1 MTPCISNV
9 TTIVL
14 IIPGFPTVRQP
25 PSSDWETITRS
36 YLTPGVNLPAS
47 FMLASRP
54 MAILK
59 YVLYL
64 VPWVAALVYAGYL
77 AYDIRLYAIK
87 EFGLVIHE
95 FDPWF
100 NFRATKVQSLH
111 FE

>member
-1 MTPCISNV
+1 MGDLLVNANH
-9 TTIVL
+9 
-14 IIPGFPTVRQP
+14 
-25 PSSDWETITRS
+25 
-36 YLTPGVNLPAS
+36 PGVNLTVVY
-47 FMLASRP
+47 MLASRP

-64 VPWVAALVYAGYL
+64 VPWLAALYYAGSL

-100 NFRATKVQSLH
+100 NFRATKV
-111 FE
+111 